1 MTKPLEYFSHLFGHE
16 GENSLLSYLKE
27 EGYAMA
33 LSAGSDHELGV
44 FSSFTVEVTLTKKGL
59 ENYEH
64 VLAAIFK
71 YAQRLAEVGPQEF
84 VFEECQKIGNL
95 KFEFVDKGNCTSYCV
110 GLARRMPNFP
120 GEEIQHLIRSKYV
133 FDSFDKKRIEEVG
146 KLLADPKNTIICFAS
161 KTFTDESLPKKEHWY
176 KIDYSAEKFT
186 DEQVKLMSEPAVKE
200 NGKKLDLPPPN
211 VLLPSKFEIHADS
224 ESKLTTFVKHWD
236 ESDLWFKK
244 DDKFKKPKGNIAV
257 KIYTNDLHFGTT

>member
-1 MTKPLEYFSHLFGHE
+1 
-16 GENSLLSYLKE
+16 
-27 EGYAMA
+27 
-33 LSAGSDHELGV
+33 
-44 FSSFTVEVTLTKKGL
+44 
-59 ENYEH
+59 
-64 VLAAIFK
+64 
-71 YAQRLAEVGPQEF
+71 
-84 VFEECQKIGNL
+84 
-95 KFEFVDKGNCTSYCV
+95 
-110 GLARRMPNFP
+110 
-120 GEEIQHLIRSKYV
+120 
-133 FDSFDKKRIEEVG
+133 
-146 KLLADPKNTIICFAS
+146 
-161 KTFTDESLPKKEHWY
+161 LPKKEHWY